1 MKPAPF
7 DYARPRD
14 LTSALALL
22 ASSAGAKVMAGG
34 QSLGPMLNL
43 RLAQPEQ
50 IVDITAID
58 ELKLAEVRGDELVL
72 GACITHADIEDGR
85 VPDVTRGAMRGV
97 AANIAYRAVRNRG
110 TLGGSL
116 SHADP
121 SADWGS
127 VMIALGARLT
137 LRSPAGTRQ
146 VALSD
151 FIVGALQ
158 SCLQP
163 GELVAAIHIPKRP
176 ATAQWGYVKTCR
188 KTGEFAHG
196 QCAVLIDPDAG
207 SARIVIGALDAA
219 PILIAEPAELF
230 GGRIDADYKNRF
242 DSRVADR
249 LLSDAG
255 VTDAVHRHIHLT
267 VLKRALQEAA

>member
-22 ASSAGAKVMAGG
+22 ASNAGAKVMAGG

-58 ELKLAEVRGDELVL
+58 ELKQAEINGDELVL

-85 VPDVTRGAMRGV
+85 VPDISAGAMRSV

-121 SADWGS
+121 SADWVS
-127 VMIALGARLT
+127 TLIALSARLT
-137 LRSPAGTRQ
+137 LRSPAGIRQ

-176 ATAQWGYVKTCR
+176 PTAQWGYVKTCR

-196 QCAVLIDPDAG
+196 QCAVLINPDAG

-219 PILIAEPAELF
+219 PIMIAEPAELF
-230 GGRIDADYKNRF
+230 GGRIGADYTTRF
-242 DSRVADR
+242 DPRVADR

>member
-14 LTSALALL
+14 LPSALALL
-22 ASSAGAKVMAGG
+22 GSNAGAKVMAGG

-58 ELKLAEVRGDELVL
+58 ELKQAEISGDELVL

-85 VPDVTRGAMRGV
+85 VPDVTGGAMRGV

-116 SHADP
+116 SHSDP
-121 SADWGS
+121 SADWVS
-127 VMIALGARLT
+127 VLIAFGARLT

-196 QCAVLIDPDAG
+196 QCALLIDPDAG

-219 PILIAEPAELF
+219 PILVAEPAELF

>member
-1 MKPAPF
+1 MKPAAF

-14 LTSALALL
+14 LAAALALL
-22 ASSAGAKVMAGG
+22 GSHDGAKVMAGG

-50 IVDITAID
+50 IVDITAIA
-58 ELKLAEVRGDELVL
+58 ELKHAEISGEELVL
-72 GACITHADIEDGR
+72 GACVTHADIEDGR

-116 SHADP
+116 THADP
-121 SADWGS
+121 AADWVS
-127 VMIALGARLT
+127 ALTALGARVT
-137 LRSPAGTRQ
+137 LRSATGMRQ
-146 VALSD
+146 MALSD
-151 FIVGALQ
+151 YITGALQ
-158 SCLQP
+158 SCLHA
-163 GELVAAIHIPKRP
+163 GELLAAIHIPTRK
-176 ATAQWGYVKTCR
+176 ATARWGYVKTCR

-207 SARIVIGALDAA
+207 TARIVIGAIDAA
-219 PILIAEPAELF
+219 PILITEPTELF
-230 GGRIDADYKNRF
+230 GGRIDADYKTRF
-242 DSRVADR
+242 DPRVADQ
-249 LLSDAG
+249 LLSASGIADP
-255 VTDAVHRHIHLT
+255 VHRHIHLT